1 MIVALW
7 IIAVCEII
15 RAVQNMLQIG
25 MIRHNSANMDNA
37 YSEFVKSL
45 KDTDREFVRK
55 MLKEFE
61 EQDSLKHYDDGSTE
75 P

>member
-1 MIVALW
+1 MTVALW

-25 MIRHNSANMDNA
+25 MIRHDSANRDNA